1 MIQMEEYT
9 ASSINFKSLKD
20 GYDTFDQL
28 EIYDISHN
36 KVEFVDS
43 IMPLDAYICVADAF
57 TDKSFE
63 GTFFP

>member
-1 MIQMEEYT
+1 M
-9 ASSINFKSLKD
+9 KD